1 MAWRLEPT
9 DGDVVVREHRY
20 DGACTYV
27 LRTIPGADQLTIQSY
42 QHAITQAL
50 AFAARKRVRAWL
62 EHADGTVEPL
72 RVEQLREHYAR
83 NA

>member
-9 DGDVVVREHRY
+9 DGDVVVREYRH
-20 DGACTYV
+20 DGTCTYV

-42 QHAITQAL
+42 QTAITHAL
-50 AFAARKRVRAWL
+50 AFAARKRVRAWF
-62 EHADGTVEPL
+62 EQADGTVERL
-72 RVEQLREHYAR
+72 RVEHYAR